1 MVEGCPIQPTVDVC
15 VSPTPIGKRS
25 SARLA
30 AKKKLKFERNR
41 NAIVKAQEI
50 LVAKLNNSTSNQFQS
65 SKALISNDQVDL
77 VEQLA
82 RHFTRPL
89 TKEQM
94 EAIMELAMQGKEK
107 EGNKKKGNK
116 VTPLKAPIIEA
127 DVRI

>member
-1 MVEGCPIQPTVDVC
+1 
-15 VSPTPIGKRS
+15 
-25 SARLA
+25 
-30 AKKKLKFERNR
+30 
-41 NAIVKAQEI
+41 
-50 LVAKLNNSTSNQFQS
+50 
-65 SKALISNDQVDL
+65 VDL

-107 EGNKKKGNK
+107 EGNKKGSK

-127 DVRI
+127 AART

>member
-1 MVEGCPIQPTVDVC
+1 VLGWLQ
-15 VSPTPIGKRS
+15 R
-25 SARLA
+25 
-30 AKKKLKFERNR
+30 KKLKFERNR

-65 SKALISNDQVDL
+65 SKALISNDQMDL

-94 EAIMELAMQGKEK
+94 EAIMELAIQGKEK
-107 EGNKKKGNK
+107 EGTKKKGSK
-116 VTPLKAPIIEA
+116 VTPLKSPIIEA

>member
-1 MVEGCPIQPTVDVC
+1 MQPAVDVS
-15 VSPTPIGKRS
+15 VSPTSNGKRS
-25 SARLA
+25 RARLA
-30 AKKKLKFERNR
+30 AKKKLKFGRNK

-50 LVAKLNNSTSNQFQS
+50 LVAKLNNSTSKHFQS

-94 EAIMELAMQGKEK
+94 EAIIELAIQGKEK
-107 EGNKKKGNK
+107 EGTKNKGSK
-116 VTPLKAPIIEA
+116 VAPLKAPIIEA
-127 DVRI
+127 AARI